1 MSNNVSEN
9 QTDSAADKKSQQPNF
24 RAIVM
29 STLAAAIG
37 IQSNKNRE
45 RDFVHGNIKVYAVA
59 GLIFTALF
67 ISSIVLLVKLVIK
80 NAGM

>member
-1 MSNNVSEN
+1 MSEK
-9 QTDSAADKKSQQPNF
+9 DKPNKPNF

-45 RDFVHGNIKVYAVA
+45 RDFVHGNIKIYIAA
-59 GLIFTALF
+59 GLIFTTLF
-67 ISSIVLLVKLVIK
+67 IGSIVLLVKLVIK

>member
-1 MSNNVSEN
+1 MNKDTTESGNDN
-9 QTDSAADKKSQQPNF
+9 TSQRPDF

-59 GLIFTALF
+59 GLIFTTLF
-67 ISSIVLLVKLVIK
+67 ISSIVLLVKLVIR
-80 NAGM
+80 NAGG

>member
-1 MSNNVSEN
+1 MNTPHDNE
-9 QTDSAADKKSQQPNF
+9 KPNLK
-24 RAIVM
+24 AIVM

-45 RDFVHGNIKVYAVA
+45 RDFVKGNIKVYIVA
-59 GLIFTALF
+59 GLIFTTLF
-67 ISSIVLLVKLVIK
+67 ISSIVMLVKLVIK

>member
-1 MSNNVSEN
+1 MSE
-9 QTDSAADKKSQQPNF
+9 QDKPNKPNF

-45 RDFVHGNIKVYAVA
+45 RDFVHGNIKVYIAA
-59 GLIFTALF
+59 GLIFTTLF
-67 ISSIVLLVKLVIK
+67 IGSIVLLVKMVIK